1 MSRKTFNRI
10 LIAVFIV
17 IIILSFYKL
26 PYYVY
31 RPGSATEL
39 EPLVKVEGNAEKAEG
54 SFMLTT
60 VSRLEPNIFIYLWAR
75 IRPFY
80 EIQRQ
85 DDVREEG
92 ETQEEFDVQQL
103 YLMDHS
109 KYNAIH
115 TAYEYA
121 GIPVK
126 NEYHGVYVVDIIGG
140 MPAETILKPG
150 DQIIK
155 VDDLEFK
162 SSDEF
167 GSYVKDATDP
177 ITITFLRDGETR
189 TAKIETAPF
198 PENPEEHGF
207 GIRLVDDYEVIT
219 DPPVEVN
226 SGSIGGPSA
235 GLMFSLEIYNQL
247 TEEDWTKGYEIAGT
261 GEITED
267 GRVLPIGGIEHKIV
281 AADNKGVDIFF
292 APSMKVRGTS
302 NYEEALKVKE
312 QINTDLDIVPVE
324 TFEDAIRYLEKLEPE
339 EKGE

>member
-1 MSRKTFNRI
+1 MSRKTFKRL
-10 LIAVFIV
+10 LIAVFIIV
-17 IIILSFYKL
+17 MILSFYKL

-39 EPLVKVEGNAEKAEG
+39 KPLIEVEGAADREEG

-60 VSRLEPNIFIYLWAR
+60 VSRLEPNIFIYLWAQ

-80 EIQRQ
+80 EIVPQE
-85 DDVREEG
+85 DVLEEG
-92 ETQEEFDVQQL
+92 ETQEEFDKLQFF
-103 YLMDHS
+103 LMDHS
-109 KYNAIH
+109 KYSAIH

-126 NEYHGVYVVDIIGG
+126 NEYHGIYVLDIIEG
-140 MPAETILKPG
+140 MPAEEVLKPG

-155 VDDLEFK
+155 VDDLEFE

-167 GSYVKDATDP
+167 ASYVKDATDP
-177 ITITFLRDGETR
+177 ITITFIREGETK
-189 TAKIETAPF
+189 TAEIETAPF
-198 PENPEEHGF
+198 PEKPDQRGF
-207 GIRLVDDYEVIT
+207 GIQLVDDYEVIT
-219 DPPVEVN
+219 DPPVEIN

-267 GRVLPIGGIEHKIV
+267 GKVLPIGGIEHKIV

-292 APSMKVRGTS
+292 APSMKIKGSS
-302 NYEEALKVKE
+302 NYEEAIKVKE
-312 QINTDLDIVPVE
+312 QINSDMKIVPVE
-324 TFEDAIRYLEKLEPE
+324 SFEDAIQFLEKLEPE
-339 EKGE
+339 GE